1 MDRVDSQ
8 TNLGFWEIK
17 KNKIP
22 KFDGMKLRYWG
33 KAKLWKHRTEPS
45 LTRKRIPK
53 IRKNKTRISP
63 EKLNSKFKYYYR
75 QNKTF
80 VLSFHL

>member
-8 TNLGFWEIK
+8 TNLGFWEII

-33 KAKLWKHRTEPS
+33 KAKLWKH
-45 LTRKRIPK
+45 
-53 IRKNKTRISP
+53 
-63 EKLNSKFKYYYR
+63 
-75 QNKTF
+75 
-80 VLSFHL
+80 